1 MKKILKLSSLAFLLI
16 ATVACEND
24 DQKIVQAKGGPE
36 LISPLS
42 DATYLLKPE
51 NATDEATTLVWN
63 HADYSQQTEVNY
75 NVEVALAGTDFAT
88 IVSGGTTTNR
98 FVTWTV
104 EALNTVALDAG
115 LDPYVQGDLDVRI
128 KASLGSN
135 ADIVSYSNVIT
146 LKITPYTT
154 DLPQLAV
161 PGNHQGWSPP
171 TAPRI
176 AASAFGKTDYE
187 GYVSLDG
194 EFKFVGPD
202 ASGVYDWN
210 AGPDYGDD
218 GTFSGVLV
226 ETGEVNINVSAG
238 YYRVK
243 ANTGAV
249 SATNPDG
256 LTWSTTLVSWGIIG
270 SATPTGWDSDTDMTY
285 NATTKKWSIIIPL
298 TAGEIKFR
306 YNDTW
311 NAGDAQFNL
320 GLFDASKTGQNY
332 GGETMSYGGGNIPV
346 ANAGNYLV
354 ELDLSNPR
362 AYTYTLTAQ

>member
-24 DQKIVQAKGGPE
+24 NQTIVQAKGGPE
-36 LISPLS
+36 LISPLDGAEYVLS
-42 DATYLLKPE
+42 PLSATNE
-51 NATDEATTLVWN
+51 VTTLVWN
-63 HADYSQQTEVNY
+63 HAEYSQQTEVNY
-75 NVEVALAGTDFAT
+75 TVEVAVSGTDFAS
-88 IVSGGTTTNR
+88 IVLAGTTTNR

-104 EALNTVALDAG
+104 EALNAAALEAG
-115 LDPYVQGDLDVRI
+115 LVPYTQGDLDVRI
-128 KASLGSN
+128 KSALGSN
-135 ADIVSYSNVIT
+135 ADLVSYSNVIT

-161 PGNHQGWSPP
+161 PGNHQSWDPP
-171 TAPRI
+171 SAPRI
-176 AASAFGKTDYE
+176 ASSGFGKTDYE

-226 ETGEVNINVSAG
+226 ETGESNINVSAG

-249 SATNPDG
+249 SATNLDG

-270 SATPTGWDSDTDMTY
+270 SATPTGWDSDTDMSY
-285 NATTKKWSIIIPL
+285 NSTTKKWSITIPL
-298 TAGEIKFR
+298 VEGEIKFR

-311 NAGDAQFNL
+311 NVGDAQYNL
-320 GLFDASKTGQNY
+320 GLFDAGKTGQNY
-332 GGETMSYGGGNIPV
+332 GGEDMSYGGGNISV
-346 ANAGNYLV
+346 ATAGNYLV

-362 AYTYTLTAQ
+362 AYKFTLTAQ